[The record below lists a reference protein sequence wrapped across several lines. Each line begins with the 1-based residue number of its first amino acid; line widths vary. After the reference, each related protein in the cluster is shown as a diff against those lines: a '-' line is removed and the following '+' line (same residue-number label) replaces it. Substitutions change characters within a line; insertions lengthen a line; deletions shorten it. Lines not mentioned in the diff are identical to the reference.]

1 MVTTINS
8 TALDFNNIKS
18 SLKTYL
24 AGKSEFTDYDFESSG
39 LSNIL
44 DVLAYNTHF
53 NALMANFALNESY
66 LSTAQL
72 RSSVVSLSEGIGYI
86 PTSVTAAAA
95 VLDVSFTNTNNSRPS
110 TVELPAFTKFTSTIN
125 DEVFV
130 FQTLE
135 EYSAQDDGTGFYQF
149 KDTNGSKEIKVKE
162 GSRKSKNFLVGEY
175 EENPVYI
182 IPDTEIDT
190 TTTVITVFE
199 TAIGG
204 VGSVYTNINDAV
216 NITSQ
221 STIYLLKE
229 SPNGFFELSFGDG
242 ETFGVAPAAGSRINV
257 SYLSTKGKSANG
269 GNIFHA
275 QPSTL
280 DITLQSG
287 GTEQVTLDVTTTQ
300 RSIGGDNKESIESI
314 RLKAPFQYASQNRMV
329 TAEDYSALILRKY
342 SALIKDIIAWGGE
355 DNLDPEFGAVYV
367 SIDFEDDITEL
378 TQSNTKIAILD
389 LADQLAVISF
399 KLRFSDPVTTFIE
412 IRNFFQF
419 NPKLTTLTLNSIQA
433 QVSDAVE
440 DYFENNTGK
449 FHQSFRRSNMLTKLD
464 EVSSAVLSSRAEIRM
479 QQRFNPVR
487 PTLIST
493 ISNLAN
499 NIIDD
504 EVLNNVISLVNDN
517 QYDQAA
523 SVLISLNTVT
533 SSYSVVRTALLNV
546 SRDNNIVLRFPVP
559 IANPDDENLIITS
572 SNFIYLGKVC
582 QIKNILSSNILQIV
596 SLDDGSIMLNN
607 VGEYHAEN
615 ATVTLLNFVPESLL
629 SGETQ
634 IKISATPAN
643 QASIAPTR
651 NNILELDK
659 DLSFSKGIITTAT
672 N

>member
-24 AGKSEFTDYDFESSG
+24 AGKSEFTDYDFESAG
-39 LSNIL
+39 LSNVL
-44 DVLAYNTHF
+44 DVLAYNTHI

-86 PTSVTAAAA
+86 PTSVTAAAG

-149 KDTNGSKEIKVKE
+149 KDTNGSREIKVKE

-204 VGSVYTNINDAV
+204 IGSVYTNINDAV

-280 DITLQSG
+280 DIILQNG

-329 TAEDYSALILRKY
+329 TAEDYAALILRKY
-342 SALIKDIIAWGGE
+342 SSLIKDIIAWGGE

-389 LADQLAVISF
+389 LAEQLAVISF

-433 QVSDAVE
+433 QVSNAVE
-440 DYFENNTGK
+440 DYFQNNTGK

-504 EVLNNVISLVNDN
+504 EVLNNVISLVNDSK
-517 QYDQAA
+517 YDQAA
-523 SVLISLNTVT
+523 SVLISLDTVT

-546 SRDNNIVLRFPVP
+546 SRNNNVILRFPVP
-559 IANPDDENLIITS
+559 IANPDDENLIVTS
-572 SNFIYLGKVC
+572 SNFIYLNKVC
-582 QIKNILSSNILQIV
+582 QIRNVLSSNTLQIV

-607 VGEYHAEN
+607 VGEYHSEK

-629 SGETQ
+629 SGETE
-634 IKISATPAN
+634 IKVSVSPAN

>member
-24 AGKSEFTDYDFESSG
+24 AGKSEFTDYDFESAG
-39 LSNIL
+39 LSNVL
-44 DVLAYNTHF
+44 DVLAYNTHI

-86 PTSVTAAAA
+86 PTSVTAAAG

-149 KDTNGSKEIKVKE
+149 KDTNGSREIKVKE

-204 VGSVYTNINDAV
+204 IGSIYTNINDAV

-280 DITLQSG
+280 DITLQNGS
-287 GTEQVTLDVTTTQ
+287 TEQVTLDVTTTQ

-329 TAEDYSALILRKY
+329 TAEDYAALILRKY
-342 SALIKDIIAWGGE
+342 SSLIKDIIAWGGE

-389 LADQLAVISF
+389 LAEQLAVISF
-399 KLRFSDPVTTFIE
+399 KLRFSDPVTTFVE

-433 QVSDAVE
+433 QVSNAVE
-440 DYFENNTGK
+440 DYFENSTGK

-493 ISNLAN
+493 ISSLAN

-504 EVLNNVISLVNDN
+504 EVLNNVISLVNDSK
-517 QYDQAA
+517 YDQAA
-523 SVLISLNTVT
+523 SVLISLDTVT
-533 SSYSVVRTALLNV
+533 SSYSVVRTTLLNV
-546 SRDNNIVLRFPVP
+546 SRNNNVILRFPVP
-559 IANPDDENLIITS
+559 IANPDDENLIVTS
-572 SNFIYLGKVC
+572 SNFIYLNKVC
-582 QIKNILSSNILQIV
+582 QIRNVLSSNTLQIV

-607 VGEYHAEN
+607 VGEYNSEK

-629 SGETQ
+629 SGETE
-634 IKISATPAN
+634 IKVSVSPAN

>member
-39 LSNIL
+39 LSNVL
-44 DVLAYNTHF
+44 DVLAYNTHI

-86 PTSVTAAAA
+86 PTSVTSSAA

-162 GSRKSKNFLVGEY
+162 GSRRSKNFLVGEY

-190 TTTVITVFE
+190 TTVVITVF
-199 TAIGG
+199 AAAVGGIGNI
-204 VGSVYTNINDAV
+204 YTNINDAV

-229 SPNGFFELSFGDG
+229 APNGFFELSFGDG

-257 SYLSTKGKSANG
+257 SYLSTKGKLANG
-269 GNIFHA
+269 GSIFHA

-280 DITLQSG
+280 DITLQNNT
-287 GTEQVTLDVTTTQ
+287 TEQVTLDVNTTQ
-300 RSIGGDNKESIESI
+300 RSIGGDNKESLESI

-342 SALIKDIIAWGGE
+342 STLIKDIIAWGGE

-367 SIDFEDDITEL
+367 SIDFEDDITAL

-389 LADQLAVISF
+389 LAQQLAVISF
-399 KLRFSDPVTTFIE
+399 KLRFTDPVTTFIE
-412 IRNFFQF
+412 IKNFFQF
-419 NPKLTTLTLNSIQA
+419 NPKLTTLTLNSVQA
-433 QVSDAVE
+433 QVATAVE
-440 DYFENNTGK
+440 NYFENNTGK

-464 EVSSAVLSSRAEIRM
+464 EVSSAVLSSRAEIKM

-493 ISNLAN
+493 ISTLAN
-499 NIIDD
+499 NMIDA
-504 EVLNNVISLVNDN
+504 EVLNNVISLVNNN

-523 SVLISLNTVT
+523 TVLTSLNTVT
-533 SSYSVVRTALLNV
+533 SSYSVVRDTLLNV
-546 SRDNNIVLRFPVP
+546 SRNNNVILRFPVA
-559 IANPDDENLIITS
+559 IANPDDENLIVTS
-572 SNFIYLGKVC
+572 SSFIYLNKVC
-582 QIKNILSSNILQIV
+582 QIKNILSSNVLQIV
-596 SLDDGSIMLNN
+596 SLDDGAIMLNN
-607 VGEYHAEN
+607 VGEYHAQN
-615 ATVTLLNFVPESLL
+615 ATVTLLNFIPESLL

-634 IKISATPAN
+634 IKISVTPAN
-643 QASIAPTR
+643 QAAIAPTR
-651 NNILELDK
+651 NNILILDK

>member
-280 DITLQSG
+280 DITLQNG

-389 LADQLAVISF
+389 LAEQLAVISF

-440 DYFENNTGK
+440 NYFENNTGK

-464 EVSSAVLSSRAEIRM
+464 EVSAAVLSSRAEIRM

-499 NIIDD
+499 NIIDN

-634 IKISATPAN
+634 IKISAMPAN

>member
-389 LADQLAVISF
+389 LAEQLAVISF

-440 DYFENNTGK
+440 NYFENNTGK

-464 EVSSAVLSSRAEIRM
+464 EVSAAVLSSRAEIRM

-523 SVLISLNTVT
+523 SVLISLDTVT

-634 IKISATPAN
+634 IKISAMPAN